1 MEKKIFKDKS
11 KYVFNYTIQTNG
23 IDTSVLFKRK
33 DLKDENGRNKKPKK
47 TKKNSEE
54 FKYLENYK
62 QFELLEMKN
71 KNNIVYCD
79 PGKCRL
85 LYMLDDR
92 KNETFIYSNKQR
104 VFETERLKYAYIN
117 KDMRKKSGIE
127 EKENILSNCCK
138 RTCNVEKFKEY
149 IKTKEQLRKE
159 IEDFYLDEKFRKF
172 RMRVFINTKRSE
184 QKLINKIKEKYTVE
198 NKDKS
203 IENPLI
209 VIGNWCISY
218 QMRNMISS
226 PCIGLKRLLN
236 KNFKMLTMDE
246 FRTSCLNYKNEERV
260 ENMKD
265 KEGKKIHSVLIL
277 KEKEKVIGCIN
288 RDRNAVYNYKKVF
301 ESYTTTGKRPLRF
314 DRSYKL
320 E

>member
-1 MEKKIFKDKS
+1 
-11 KYVFNYTIQTNG
+11 
-23 IDTSVLFKRK
+23 
-33 DLKDENGRNKKPKK
+33 
-47 TKKNSEE
+47 
-54 FKYLENYK
+54 
-62 QFELLEMKN
+62 
-71 KNNIVYCD
+71 
-79 PGKCRL
+79 
-85 LYMLDDR
+85 
-92 KNETFIYSNKQR
+92 
-104 VFETERLKYAYIN
+104 
-117 KDMRKKSGIE
+117 
-127 EKENILSNCCK
+127 
-138 RTCNVEKFKEY
+138 
-149 IKTKEQLRKE
+149 
-159 IEDFYLDEKFRKF
+159 
-172 RMRVFINTKRSE
+172 MRVFINTKRSE